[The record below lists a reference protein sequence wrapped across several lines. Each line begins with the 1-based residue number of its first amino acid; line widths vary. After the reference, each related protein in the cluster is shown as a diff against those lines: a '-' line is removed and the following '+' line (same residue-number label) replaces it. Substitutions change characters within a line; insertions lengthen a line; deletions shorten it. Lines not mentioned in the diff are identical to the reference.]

1 MFIIRPIK
9 ENDLDGLIEMLS
21 HSGYG
26 LTTLP
31 KDRDVLLKRIR
42 KSKKSFTNTEITKAG
57 GEDYLFV
64 MEELATHKIVG
75 ISGIISKIGGFEP
88 YYFYRLKT
96 EVRQSKSLGKK
107 IELQTLHAE
116 VEHSGPSEICSLFLD
131 PLFRNSHNGR
141 FLSLTRFLY
150 IKQNKHLFEDEIIA
164 EMRGQVDDEGN
175 SPFFEAVGF
184 KFFDIHFSEA
194 DYLSMKNKKFIKDL
208 LPPYPIIVNL
218 LPKEARDVVG
228 KVHPNTEP
236 AKGILEQEG
245 FSFNGQVGIFEP
257 GPIISATVENIRTV
271 RDACHSLIKEISSED
286 FKSELNIIST
296 IGTYNF
302 RACLGHVENLGDG
315 FVRISENSA
324 KALQLKIGDEI
335 CFVSLRA

>member
-1 MFIIRPIK
+1 
-9 ENDLDGLIEMLS
+9 
-21 HSGYG
+21 
-26 LTTLP
+26 
-31 KDRDVLLKRIR
+31 
-42 KSKKSFTNTEITKAG
+42 
-57 GEDYLFV
+57 
-64 MEELATHKIVG
+64 
-75 ISGIISKIGGFEP
+75 
-88 YYFYRLKT
+88 
-96 EVRQSKSLGKK
+96 
-107 IELQTLHAE
+107 
-116 VEHSGPSEICSLFLD
+116 
-131 PLFRNSHNGR
+131 
-141 FLSLTRFLY
+141 
-150 IKQNKHLFEDEIIA
+150 
-164 EMRGQVDDEGN
+164 
-175 SPFFEAVGF
+175 
-184 KFFDIHFSEA
+184 
-194 DYLSMKNKKFIKDL
+194 MKNKKFIKDL